1 MMKNF
6 ILLLL
11 AFFCQFYSFAQ
22 TFKGIVKNVET
33 NQPISQITIV
43 SSDQT
48 FFVTSNEKGE
58 VVLPESMLNQKL
70 LIDDYEYK
78 VSERIFS
85 ISENFTWE
93 LTPNSETLEEII
105 IFSDVRGYLEE
116 IINNSIKSFSTDV
129 SLESYYRENYYENNE
144 IASFSE
150 GMVDF
155 FIDKETKNVL
165 QLAKQTRA
173 ENFVEVNDFNREIIS
188 SPKEVIE
195 GSMRFKRIL
204 ELIKDKKNY
213 NIDVTAKQVGNKTIH
228 TCYISPKEKSKK
240 RHLVKGYFTFN
251 HEKKLI
257 HETNYAFDEEK
268 KKYNKPINLMV
279 GKIDV
284 QDIVYKSKYIIKD
297 GFYYPSYAKTTTELI
312 ANSKVANVNNIKVH
326 NQSYFYVLKAETNSS
341 KPNITK
347 TLNNETL
354 YSKGTVYKD
363 EFWKF
368 PEIINLV
375 E

>member
-1 MMKNF
+1 MKNY

-11 AFFCQFYSFAQ
+11 AFFCQLYSFAQ
-22 TFKGIVKNVET
+22 TFKVVIKNSET
-33 NQPISQITIV
+33 NEPISQITIV
-43 SSDQT
+43 NADQT

-58 VVLPESMLNQKL
+58 VVLPEKILNQKL
-70 LIDDYEYK
+70 FVDDYQYT
-78 VSERIFS
+78 F
-85 ISENFTWE
+85 SENKFTKMQDFVWE

-116 IINNSIKSFSTDV
+116 IINNSIKSFSTDA

-165 QLAKQTRA
+165 QIAKQTRS
-173 ENFVEVNDFNREIIS
+173 ENFVEVNDFNRDIIS
-188 SPKEVIE
+188 SPKEVVE

-204 ELIKDKKNY
+204 GLIKDKKNY
-213 NIDVTAKQVGNKTIH
+213 DISVTAKQVGDKTIH

-240 RHLVKGYFTFN
+240 RHLKKAYFSFDA
-251 HEKKLI
+251 EKKLI
-257 HETNYAFDEEK
+257 YETNYAFDPEK
-268 KKYNKPINLMV
+268 KKHNTTMNLII
-279 GKIDV
+279 GKIKIDE
-284 QDIVYKSKYIIKD
+284 QQFQSKYIIGD
-297 GFYYPSYAKTTTELI
+297 NFYYPSYTTRTIEMVTSSKLAKM
-312 ANSKVANVNNIKVH
+312 KDVKVH
-326 NQSYFYVLKAETNSS
+326 NQVYFYVLNAETNSS

-354 YSKGTVYKD
+354 YSKGSIYKD
-363 EFWKF
+363 EFWKL
-368 PEIINLV
+368 PEIINLQ